1 MNAGRRAVSLDP
13 QNVDTHTTLGQVL
26 AWARHYNEALTA
38 FRAARVLRPNS
49 IYISFNI
56 ANTLLASD
64 QFEQARQ
71 LCETCIP
78 PRRGGRHLLLA
89 VVYHGLGRQRDAEN
103 EAAQYKALHRDE
115 ASLELAGVYAQLG
128 NTAAALEQ
136 LAKAEQQR
144 DPAFQVLRLAWEF
157 DPIRNDPQFKAI
169 EARMN
174 FPP

>member
-1 MNAGRRAVSLDP
+1 M
-13 QNVDTHTTLGQVL
+13 
-26 AWARHYNEALTA
+26 
-38 FRAARVLRPNS
+38 
-49 IYISFNI
+49 
-56 ANTLLASD
+56 
-64 QFEQARQ
+64 
-71 LCETCIP
+71 
-78 PRRGGRHLLLA
+78 LA

-157 DPIRNDPQFKAI
+157 DPIRNDPRFKAI